1 MKHYIIE
8 SFVRSKNENHNDI
21 HLVGIYHSFK
31 KALKVALKKAVN
43 IVEINLTDDDFALIK
58 YEVFNDAETWYE
70 VKEFEND

>member
-8 SFVRSKNENHNDI
+8 SFVRSMNEDHNDV

-31 KALKVALKKAVN
+31 KAFDVAKKKAVN
-43 IVEINLTDDDFALIK
+43 IVQIDLTQDDFALIK